1 MEQTTTLIPI
11 GGLARLSGLTIKAL
25 RHYDEIGLLEPARVD
40 ASSGY
45 RYYALEQLREA
56 DAISRLRAL
65 DVPLD
70 ECKAIL
76 GESDVDAVRAL
87 LAAHRS
93 RLERRDAEL
102 RRSIDALAEL
112 IDEPARLTAA
122 PTPLEKV
129 EVKELAPQAALTI
142 GSRTTPDGLDPVI
155 SESINGVAA
164 YMDGLGAKG
173 AGPPFTIC
181 PEPDD
186 DGAVE
191 VAVGWPTAEQVPG
204 RGRVESRVLPGGTVA
219 WAVYRGPYT
228 GLTGAYR
235 ALYEWIVEHGH
246 ETAGEPR
253 EIYYTDPDEVPDP
266 ADYVTGI
273 VWPIR

>member
-1 MEQTTTLIPI
+1 MERTTALIPI
-11 GGLARLSGLTIKAL
+11 GGFSRLSGLTIKAL

-45 RYYALEQLREA
+45 RYYAPQQLRDA

-65 DVPLD
+65 EVPLE
-70 ECKAIL
+70 ECRTIL
-76 GESDVDAVRAL
+76 ADSDAHAARAL

-93 RLERRDAEL
+93 RLEERHAEL
-102 RRSIDALAEL
+102 RRSLDALAEL
-112 IDEPARLTAA
+112 IEDPARLTPA
-122 PTPLEKV
+122 PTALEKA
-129 EVKELAPQAALTI
+129 EVKELAPQPALTI
-142 GSRTTPDGLDPVI
+142 GSRATPDGLDAVI
-155 SESINGVAA
+155 SGSINEVAA
-164 YMDGLGAKG
+164 YIDGLGAKR

-191 VAVGWPTAEQVPG
+191 VAVGWPTAERLPG
-204 RGRVESRVLPGGTVA
+204 REPVESRVLPGGTVA

-228 GLTGAYR
+228 ELTGAYR
-235 ALYEWIVEHGH
+235 ALYEWIVEHGR

-253 EIYYTDPDEVPDP
+253 EVYYTDPDDVPDP